1 MLLKE
6 IFMETNSSTIT
17 SYPIG
22 CLESYNRFVFNIP
35 ILTEKEERFLAT
47 DFRTTGNLESA
58 KKLIVSHL
66 RLVVSIAKKYQGYG
80 LQECDLIQEGN
91 LGLMKAVKRFDPKKG
106 VRLVTFAMH
115 WIRAE
120 INEYVIKNW
129 RIVKVATTKAQRKL
143 FFKLRG
149 LTQGIDKLQ
158 TKDIEK
164 ISNKLDLNKKDII
177 TMTER
182 LNAPDKSF
190 DTIPQPIIQNDHGDL
205 PQLADKNDPLRLLQE
220 SESAVI
226 LKNGLRKALWLLDRR
241 ERYII
246 VSRWLTR
253 KKKTLELLGF
263 KFGISCERV
272 RQIEK
277 SALKKLKSHIETNS
291 I

>member
-1 MLLKE
+1 
-6 IFMETNSSTIT
+6 METNSSTIT

-22 CLESYNRFVFNIP
+22 CLESYNRFVFNMP
-35 ILTEKEERFLAT
+35 ILTEREERFLAT

-91 LGLMKAVKRFDPKKG
+91 IGLMKAVKRFDPKKG
-106 VRLVTFAMH
+106 VRLVTFALH

-143 FFKLRG
+143 FFKLRS

-158 TKDIEK
+158 IKDIEK

-205 PQLADKNDPLRLLQE
+205 PQLTDKNDPLRLLQE

-226 LKNGLRKALWLLDRR
+226 LKSGLRKALWLLDRR

-253 KKKTLELLGF
+253 KKKTLELLGL

-277 SALKKLKSHIETNS
+277 LALKKLKSHIESNS

>member
-1 MLLKE
+1 
-6 IFMETNSSTIT
+6 METISTNIT

-22 CLESYNRFVFNIP
+22 CLESYKRFVFNIP
-35 ILTEKEERFLAT
+35 ILTEREERFLAN

-66 RLVVSIAKKYQGYG
+66 RIVVSVAKKYQGYG
-80 LQECDLIQEGN
+80 LQESDLIQEGN

-106 VRLVTFAMH
+106 VRLVTFALH

-149 LTQGIDKLQ
+149 LTKGIDKLQ
-158 TKDIEK
+158 VKDIEK
-164 ISNKLDLNKKDII
+164 ISDKLDLNKKDII

-182 LNAPDKSF
+182 LNAPDKSV
-190 DTIPQPIIQNDHGDL
+190 DTITHPIIQNDYKDL
-205 PQLADKNDPLRLLQE
+205 PQLTDKNDPLRLLQE

-226 LKNGLRKALWLLDRR
+226 LKNGLIRALWRLDRR

-246 VSRWLTR
+246 VNRWLTG
-253 KKKTLELLGF
+253 KKKTLELLSL
-263 KFGISCERV
+263 KFGVSCERV

-277 SALKKLKSHIETNS
+277 SALKKLKSHIESNS